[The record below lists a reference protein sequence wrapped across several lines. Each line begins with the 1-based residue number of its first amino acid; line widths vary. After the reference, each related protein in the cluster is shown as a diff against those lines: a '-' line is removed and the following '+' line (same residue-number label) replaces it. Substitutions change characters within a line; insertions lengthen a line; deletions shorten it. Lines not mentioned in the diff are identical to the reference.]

1 MYFPRLI
8 LRSKLT
14 PADQIR
20 KIKVNNDPAEAL
32 FGSVAGEQEYDRK
45 ISNTNQRWN
54 NKMPLN
60 NIYIYISFHPVNYEK
75 NFVCC
80 SSCCYYGLEV
90 RACLTQLHGT
100 DRYGEKYL
108 KTKNRKQ
115 SYTSTCKIFVFKI
128 WHLQSETLNKL
139 LINHD
144 TSVETRPVQSQ
155 VRSALN
161 VYNFYKKRKTLVS

>member
-60 NIYIYISFHPVNYEK
+60 NIYIYLF
-75 NFVCC
+75 
-80 SSCCYYGLEV
+80 
-90 RACLTQLHGT
+90 
-100 DRYGEKYL
+100 
-108 KTKNRKQ
+108 
-115 SYTSTCKIFVFKI
+115 
-128 WHLQSETLNKL
+128 TLSIMK
-139 LINHD
+139 
-144 TSVETRPVQSQ
+144 
-155 VRSALN
+155 
-161 VYNFYKKRKTLVS
+161 KTLYAAPRAVTMAWK

>member
-1 MYFPRLI
+1 MNVVDLIAVSSVIVCRCTCLLVQRLINRVRCLIYFPRLI

-45 ISNTNQRWN
+45 ISNTKQRWN
-54 NKMPLN
+54 NTPQLPLN
-60 NIYIYISFHPVNYEK
+60 NIYIYIYFHPVNYEK

-90 RACLTQLHGT
+90 RACLT
-100 DRYGEKYL
+100 
-108 KTKNRKQ
+108 
-115 SYTSTCKIFVFKI
+115 
-128 WHLQSETLNKL
+128 
-139 LINHD
+139 
-144 TSVETRPVQSQ
+144 
-155 VRSALN
+155 
-161 VYNFYKKRKTLVS
+161 